1 MDQGVNPP
9 PQRRASWVGRIIR
22 LVAVA
27 AAGVFLAVPLYIGL
41 VKAGVLPNP
50 FAPSVAGD
58 LELARSDRAG
68 LRVLFVGNSLT
79 YENSIPT
86 LVHKLAEKDEGA
98 PPIFAV
104 QYTAPSWTLRRASE
118 DDGLAALLKE
128 VRWDVVVLQ
137 EHSAFGSRPGRP
149 PEMYLPARALDAKI
163 DAAGARTML
172 FMTWSFRD
180 GAPDVPGENFEAMH
194 ARLAWGYTYL
204 ARDLSAALAPVGLAW
219 AEARRRR
226 PEVDLWAS
234 DGRHASLAGSY
245 LAACVF
251 YAMLS
256 GRDPSASDFTAGLDE
271 ADARFLKDVAAE
283 VVAPYVRD
291 ALVRGR

>member
-1 MDQGVNPP
+1 ML
-9 PQRRASWVGRIIR
+9 R
-22 LVAVA
+22 LAAVS
-27 AAGVFLAVPLYIGL
+27 AAGVVLALPLYVGL
-41 VKAGVLPNP
+41 VKVGVLPNP
-50 FAPSVAGD
+50 LHPSAKGD
-58 LELARSDRAG
+58 LELVRSDRAG

-79 YENSIPT
+79 YENSIPA
-86 LVHKLAEKDEGA
+86 LVHQLAEADAGA
-98 PPIFAV
+98 QPIFAV

-118 DDGLAALLKE
+118 DDGLAALLKD

-137 EHSAFGSRPGRP
+137 ENSRVASLPGQP
-149 PEMYLPARALDAKI
+149 PGMYLPARALDRKI
-163 DAAGARTML
+163 ASVGGRTML
-172 FMTWSFRD
+172 FMTWGYRD
-180 GAPDVPGENFEAMH
+180 GAPVDVPGETFEAMH

-219 AEARRRR
+219 AEARGRR
-226 PEVDLWAS
+226 PEVDLWAG

-256 GRDPSASDFTAGLDE
+256 GRDPSASHFTAGLDE

-283 VVAPYVRD
+283 VAAPYLSD
-291 ALVRGR
+291 ALVSVR

>member
-1 MDQGVNPP
+1 
-9 PQRRASWVGRIIR
+9 VGRIIR

-27 AAGVFLAVPLYIGL
+27 AAGVLLAVPLYIGL

-50 FAPSVAGD
+50 FAPSVEGD
-58 LELARSDRAG
+58 LEFARSDRAG

-86 LVHKLAEKDEGA
+86 LVHELAEKDEGA

-104 QYTAPSWTLRRASE
+104 RYTAPSWTLRRASE
-118 DDGLAALLKE
+118 DEGLAALLEE

-137 EHSAFGSRPGRP
+137 EHSAIGSRPGRP
-149 PEMYLPARALDAKI
+149 PEMYLPARALDAKV

-180 GAPDVPGENFEAMH
+180 GAPVDVPGENFETMH

-226 PEVDLWAS
+226 PDLDLWAS

-256 GRDPSASDFTAGLDE
+256 GRDPSASHFTAGLNE
-271 ADARFLKDVAAE
+271 AEARFLKDVASE
-283 VVAPYVRD
+283 VVVPYLRD
-291 ALVRGR
+291 ALVSVR